1 MRVLFDTNVVLDL
14 LLAREPHAS
23 VAAQLI
29 SRVESGELP
38 GLLGATTITT
48 IHYLIGKAAGREAA
62 SRHIGTLLDLFEV
75 APVTRTQLRAALDAG
90 FGDYEDAV
98 LHAAAVDAGA
108 TAIVTR
114 NARDFG
120 RATLPVYAPTDL
132 AKLLSL

>member
-14 LLAREPHAS
+14 LLGREPHAAI
-23 VAAQLI
+23 AALLV
-29 SRVESGELP
+29 SRVESGDLR

-48 IHYLIGKAAGREAA
+48 IHYLLSKAAGRERAA
-62 SRHIGTLLDLFEV
+62 VHIATLLDIFEV
-75 APVTRTQLRAALDAG
+75 APVTRAQLSAALDAG
-90 FGDYEDAV
+90 FGDCEDAV

-114 NARDFG
+114 NARDFR
-120 RATLPVYAPTDL
+120 RATLPVYAPADL